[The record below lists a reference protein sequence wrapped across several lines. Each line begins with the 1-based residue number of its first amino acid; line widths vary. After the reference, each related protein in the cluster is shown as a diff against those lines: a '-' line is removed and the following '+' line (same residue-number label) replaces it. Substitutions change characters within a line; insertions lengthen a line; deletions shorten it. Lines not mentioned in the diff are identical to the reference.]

1 LLLID
6 VNAAVAC
13 GCAEVPSRIGMGMYS
28 FPRGERLSS
37 RKAIDRL
44 FQEGKVIKAYPMNV
58 FHMPVEGQ
66 QMPLAA
72 LMAAPKRRLRHAT
85 DRNRVKRL
93 MREAYR
99 LNRHALREVCADAGV
114 QVALAFVHIG
124 KADPDHE
131 VVTQSMRTALA
142 RLAELYQP
150 DIDTKKNDGNE

>member
-1 LLLID
+1 
-6 VNAAVAC
+6 
-13 GCAEVPSRIGMGMYS
+13 MGMYS
-28 FPRGERLSS
+28 FPRSERLSS
-37 RKAIDRL
+37 RKTIDRL

-66 QMPLAA
+66 PLPLVV
-72 LMAAPKRRLRHAT
+72 LMAAPKRRLRQAT

-99 LNRHALREVCADAGV
+99 LNRLALRDVCADAGV

-124 KADPDHE
+124 RADPDHK

-142 RLAELYQP
+142 QLAELYAP
-150 DIDTKKNDGNE
+150 AIDIKNNEGNE